1 MNTSSN
7 IDELLKQE
15 FLITNGIGGYASS
28 SLSFAN
34 TRKYHG
40 LLVSSSNPPTERN
53 VIVHKLEERIH
64 LGEETFDISTNKFE
78 GNIHPK
84 GYQYL
89 KSFERKP
96 IAKWFYSTDKWSL
109 EKEIFMV
116 PNSNTT
122 IVRYT
127 NTSDSEFEIELHPL
141 FTRRDYHSIL
151 RQNHYD
157 FYYESL
163 NNGIKIHPYEDSP
176 AIYCS
181 WSNGN
186 LIEHRTWYKNFL
198 YDRSAYRGLEATEDS
213 YRIGYISTKIKAGKS
228 IHILFSDDETKLS
241 SKPKTVIKNILS
253 TYESMKKRA
262 KGHPYLTDL
271 LLSGEQFIVD
281 RASTKSKTIL
291 AGYHWF
297 TDWGRDTMISMRGLT
312 VSTGRKEES
321 QSLLNTFFKYLDDGM
336 LPNRFPDYA
345 GQEVEYNTIDAT
357 LWLFIVMYDYYL
369 KFKDKKFVK
378 KYLPQ
383 LQDVI
388 VNHIKGT
395 RYNIKV
401 NELGFVE
408 GGQDGWQLT
417 WMDARVHN
425 YVVTPRI
432 GAPVEINMLW
442 YNALKIYKLLSQDLN
457 FDSNIDVSNNINLI
471 EKNFKKYFWNSSGYL
486 NDYIDQNGQA
496 NEDFRCNQIYAVSL
510 PFSLLTK
517 KQQKQV
523 VEAVDEKLYTGYGLR
538 TLDQANKEFKRIYK
552 GDQWSRDTAYHQGTV
567 WPFFI
572 APFLEAYL
580 KVNGYTKKSKQEVI
594 KRLQTLQEHF
604 YLKDC
609 IHGISEI
616 FDGDQPNDG
625 RGCINQAWSVAGIIK
640 LYFDHHLDT
649 V

>member
-1 MNTSSN
+1 
-7 IDELLKQE
+7 
-15 FLITNGIGGYASS
+15 
-28 SLSFAN
+28 
-34 TRKYHG
+34 
-40 LLVSSSNPPTERN
+40 
-53 VIVHKLEERIH
+53 
-64 LGEETFDISTNKFE
+64 
-78 GNIHPK
+78 
-84 GYQYL
+84 
-89 KSFERKP
+89 
-96 IAKWFYSTDKWSL
+96 
-109 EKEIFMV
+109 
-116 PNSNTT
+116 
-122 IVRYT
+122 
-127 NTSDSEFEIELHPL
+127 
-141 FTRRDYHSIL
+141 
-151 RQNHYD
+151 
-157 FYYESL
+157 
-163 NNGIKIHPYEDSP
+163 
-176 AIYCS
+176 
-181 WSNGN
+181 
-186 LIEHRTWYKNFL
+186 
-198 YDRSAYRGLEATEDS
+198 
-213 YRIGYISTKIKAGKS
+213 
-228 IHILFSDDETKLS
+228 
-241 SKPKTVIKNILS
+241 
-253 TYESMKKRA
+253 
-262 KGHPYLTDL
+262 
-271 LLSGEQFIVD
+271 
-281 RASTKSKTIL
+281 
-291 AGYHWF
+291 
-297 TDWGRDTMISMRGLT
+297 
-312 VSTGRKEES
+312 
-321 QSLLNTFFKYLDDGM
+321 
-336 LPNRFPDYA
+336 
-345 GQEVEYNTIDAT
+345 
-357 LWLFIVMYDYYL
+357 
-369 KFKDKKFVK
+369 
-378 KYLPQ
+378 
-383 LQDVI
+383 
-388 VNHIKGT
+388 
-395 RYNIKV
+395 
-401 NELGFVE
+401 
-408 GGQDGWQLT
+408 
-417 WMDARVHN
+417 MDARVHN

-604 YLKDC
+604 YSKDC